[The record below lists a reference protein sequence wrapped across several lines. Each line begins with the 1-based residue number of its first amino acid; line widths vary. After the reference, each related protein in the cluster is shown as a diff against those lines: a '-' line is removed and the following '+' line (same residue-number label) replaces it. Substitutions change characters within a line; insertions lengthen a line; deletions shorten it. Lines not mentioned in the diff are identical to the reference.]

1 MRYRHVGVRS
11 NIVMSLAASEPRWQM
26 TRTMVVLSEPG
37 WRPDTDVY
45 ETETSVVVVV
55 DLAGVDD
62 DDFELL
68 LYDDAL
74 VIEGQRTVP
83 PVDARAVYRVA
94 AIRQGPFRIAIRL
107 PGPVDPDHVAA
118 RYDAGL
124 LRVTLGRTPGG

>member
-11 NIVMSLAASEPRWQM
+11 NIVMSLAGSEPRWQM

-45 ETETSVVVVV
+45 ETATSIVIVA
-55 DLAGVDD
+55 DLAGVGD
-62 DDFELL
+62 DDFEILL
-68 LYDDAL
+68 FEDAL

-83 PVDARAVYRVA
+83 PVDARAIYRVA
-94 AIRQGPFRIAIRL
+94 AIRQGPFRIAIGL
-107 PGPVDPDHVAA
+107 PGPVDPDNVSA

-124 LRVTLGRTPGG
+124 LRVTLGRTAAG